1 MSRRIA
7 SNAEI
12 TKMIND
18 RLKEGKELDGDC
30 RDVRISAV
38 YWHEPDETNC
48 NWNVRGYNGN
58 PGCLGVVDAIVS
70 DVRRR
75 YKLSED

>member
-1 MSRRIA
+1 MSRQLA

-30 RDVRISAV
+30 RDVRVSSVHRYA
-38 YWHEPDETNC
+38 EPDETGC
-48 NWNVRGYNGN
+48 NWTVYGHRG
-58 PGCLGVVDAIVS
+58 PLVLICTEI
-70 DVRRR
+70 
-75 YKLSED
+75 